1 MARYAYRI
9 FAYILFGLVVLS
21 TPLQVVAQI
30 QSKDVS
36 YGVAQIV
43 KIKGENIQPAMIV
56 GTSKDGFYLTEKDF
70 DENIYGVVAQI
81 PAITFIDTDD
91 YKNKHQVITSGNAI
105 LTVTASNGPIAEGDP
120 ITSSDKRG
128 LGMKASRPGM
138 IIGTA
143 LEAFNPDDL
152 SRTGKIN
159 IKVEVRYFS
168 YTETNESILDV
179 FKISLFTAANEQPPV
194 FFKYFTSGFIVIGS
208 ILLGFYYF
216 GKVAAKGVDA
226 LGRNPMASRMIQF
239 GIIINVIITVATI
252 GSGLIIAIIILRL

>member
-1 MARYAYRI
+1 M
-9 FAYILFGLVVLS
+9 
-21 TPLQVVAQI
+21 PLQVAAQI
-30 QSKDVS
+30 QPQDVS

-43 KIKGENIQPAMIV
+43 EIKEEGVEPALII
-56 GTSKDGFYLTEKDF
+56 GTSKSGFYLTKEEYDT
-70 DENIYGVVAQI
+70 NIYGVVAQI
-81 PAITFIDTDD
+81 PAITFVDTDD
-91 YKNKHQVITSGNAI
+91 YADKQQVITSGNAI
-105 LTVTASNGPIAEGDP
+105 LTVTAANGPIQEGDP
-120 ITSSDKRG
+120 ITSSGKKG
-128 LGMKASRPGM
+128 IGMKAAKPGM

-168 YTETNESILDV
+168 YSETNDSILDV

-194 FFKYFTSGFIVIGS
+194 FFKYFTSGLIVIGS
-208 ILLGFYYF
+208 TLLGFYFF
-216 GKVAAKGVDA
+216 GRVAAKGVDA

-252 GSGLIIAIIILRL
+252 ASGLIIAIIILRL